1 VVAAPRRRAAWP
13 LRLRPARQPPAT
25 PRRTHH
31 SKLSDAASNAPAI
44 KEGEIVTDQ
53 AGTTTTLVCPKCQA
67 AMRSYER
74 SGITI
79 DQCTQCRGIF
89 LDRGELERLIDAEAA
104 YGAGEPT
111 QEPELDWSA
120 EGHRGGYRQGGYR
133 GKRRRRGFLG
143 EMFGDD

>member
-1 VVAAPRRRAAWP
+1 M
-13 LRLRPARQPPAT
+13 
-25 PRRTHH
+25 
-31 SKLSDAASNAPAI
+31 
-44 KEGEIVTDQ
+44 TDQ

-74 SGITI
+74 RGITI

>member
-1 VVAAPRRRAAWP
+1 M
-13 LRLRPARQPPAT
+13 
-25 PRRTHH
+25 
-31 SKLSDAASNAPAI
+31 
-44 KEGEIVTDQ
+44 TDQ

-89 LDRGELERLIDAEAA
+89 LDRGELERLIDAKAA

-120 EGHRGGYRQGGYR
+120 EGHRGGYQAAPTWVPRR
-133 GKRRRRGFLG
+133 DVRRRLG
-143 EMFGDD
+143 HECSGRRCLPRVPSARRMAS